1 MPLFLLETRFALG
14 RAPRSASIFV
24 ATAML
29 CCTAVLPVSAAPA
42 PQKVGL
48 GKVLTTSDGQEIYGF
63 DIDQNG
69 NDGVL
74 ASAGVNLYWLKI
86 GVQVEN
92 EDQLLDLV
100 ESKMRSASGRLNRV
114 DR

>member
-1 MPLFLLETRFALG
+1 
-14 RAPRSASIFV
+14 
-24 ATAML
+24 
-29 CCTAVLPVSAAPA
+29 
-42 PQKVGL
+42 
-48 GKVLTTSDGQEIYGF
+48 
-63 DIDQNG
+63 
-69 NDGVL
+69 VL